1 MNAAPF
7 FFVRRWVTALIL
19 LAQVPTAGC
28 SSWNELSSEP
38 LELPAARM
46 SNESVALQITFVRVP
61 TGKTDINSTL
71 WQYIDEQLIDPEQ
84 RSHLNNNG
92 FRCGIVGSQLP
103 TVLRELLDEKESQST
118 LEAATPREI
127 DSLAMNRRIN
137 SKSGKRSEI
146 VTSAP
151 EDEMIVLYKD
161 QAGTK
166 VTGKSFDQA
175 QAILACRTFP
185 QGDGATQIELMPE
198 IHHGQPRKQ
207 WIAGEGTFHLMAGR
221 DRELFSDL
229 VMRTALFP
237 GQTLIISSTPESRGL
252 GHNFFVDISHGDPQQ
267 KLLLIRLAQT
277 QRDDLFEADG
287 S

>member
-7 FFVRRWVTALIL
+7 VLVRRLWAVIPLI
-19 LAQVPTAGC
+19 AQVAVTGC
-28 SSWNELSSEP
+28 SSWSDFSREP
-38 LELPAARM
+38 FELPAARM
-46 SNESVALQITFVRVP
+46 SAESVALQITFVRVP
-61 TGKTDINSTL
+61 TGMTDINSTL
-71 WQYIDEQLIDPEQ
+71 WQYVDEQLIDQEQ
-84 RSHLNNNG
+84 RIHLNNNG

-103 TVLRELLDEKESQST
+103 GVLRELLDQKESRSS
-118 LEAATPREI
+118 LEAATAREI

-146 VTSAP
+146 VASAP

-161 QAGTK
+161 PAATK
-166 VTGKSFDQA
+166 VTGRSFDQA

-185 QGDGATQIELMPE
+185 QGDGAIQIELMPE
-198 IHHGQPRKQ
+198 IHHGAPKKQ
-207 WIAGEGTFHLMAGR
+207 WIAGDGTFHLMAGR

-229 VMRTALFP
+229 VMRMALFP
-237 GQTLIISSTPESRGL
+237 GQTLIVSSTPESKGL
-252 GHNFFVDISHGDPQQ
+252 GHNFFVDSSHGDPQQ

-287 S
+287 N